1 MDIKLIAL
9 DLDGTLLDEKKH
21 LSKKNRDVL
30 VRCIE
35 KGIFVVPTTGRTVIG
50 IPEEVL
56 SISGVRYA
64 ITVNGAMIED
74 LHEKR
79 VLHEEL
85 MSADM
90 TMQVLEIAKKY
101 PVMYDVY
108 MKGRGKSEQRFLD
121 HMDQYHI
128 KPEIQDLVRRT
139 RDVVDDI
146 YQYVAQGTEKV
157 DKVNMFFGDMKIK
170 EMVREELKNIQ
181 GIIVTS
187 SMNNNLEINAAN
199 ATKGNGILELAKCL
213 GISPKQTMAFGDG
226 ENDISM
232 IQMAHFGVA
241 MGNASSFLQS
251 QADYVTLT
259 NEQDGVAAAI
269 EKFVLCE

>member
-1 MDIKLIAL
+1 
-9 DLDGTLLDEKKH
+9 
-21 LSKKNRDVL
+21 
-30 VRCIE
+30 
-35 KGIFVVPTTGRTVIG
+35 
-50 IPEEVL
+50 
-56 SISGVRYA
+56 
-64 ITVNGAMIED
+64 
-74 LHEKR
+74 
-79 VLHEEL
+79 
-85 MSADM
+85 
-90 TMQVLEIAKKY
+90 
-101 PVMYDVY
+101 
-108 MKGRGKSEQRFLD
+108 
-121 HMDQYHI
+121 
-128 KPEIQDLVRRT
+128 
-139 RDVVDDI
+139 
-146 YQYVAQGTEKV
+146 
-157 DKVNMFFGDMKIK
+157 MFFGDMKIK